1 MNVQRI
7 AAFGSIGAVVAAVA
21 AGLFVV
27 GSPAEQR
34 LLRFDE
40 QRIFGLRQMSQAA
53 GSRWAQEQRL
63 PDSAAD
69 LVDGVY
75 LSRLPR
81 DPSSDEPHEYRVTG
95 PRQYEVCA
103 VFDRPSRPDL
113 SGDFWSH
120 EAGRRCFTFT
130 VTERER

>member
-21 AGLFVV
+21 AGLLVV
-27 GSPAEQR
+27 GSPTEQR
-34 LLRFDE
+34 LLRLDE

-53 GSRWAQEQRL
+53 ESRWVKDRRL
-63 PDSAAD
+63 PDSAAE
-69 LVDGVY
+69 LVDGLY

-81 DPSSDEPHEYRVTG
+81 DPSSNEPHEYRVTG
-95 PRQYEVCA
+95 PRQYQVCA
-103 VFDRPSRPDL
+103 VFDRPSRPEL

-120 EAGRRCFTFT
+120 EAGRRCFSFT
-130 VTERER
+130 AAERER